1 MGHHIN
7 ALIGSRHTLAKLI
20 DRFGTPE
27 PTEVKFGLVIVPLDD
42 RRLDEIGMWDEQP
55 IGDFCYLKQSMADE
69 MGRWLGQGRALYIET
84 DYFGGMGSQ
93 HAAVFENG
101 KMLSHRS
108 ISTFAKKTK
117 RSMLDVLARMFSKPQ
132 TASKSPISE
141 GLAELGVEAEGETD
155 EFDAL
160 GLGEFRMLEAL
171 GCYNDDWDE
180 K

>member
-7 ALIGSRHTLAKLI
+7 ALIGNRRTLAKLI
-20 DRFGTPE
+20 DRFGAPE
-27 PTEVKFGLVIVPLDD
+27 PTEVPFGLVIVPLDD
-42 RRLDEIGMWDEQP
+42 RRLDELGIWDERP
-55 IGDFCYLKQSMADE
+55 IGDFCHLNQSMADE
-69 MGRWLGQGRALYIET
+69 IGRWLGQGRAIYIET

-93 HAAVFENG
+93 HAAIFENG
-101 KMLSHRS
+101 EMLWNRS
-108 ISTFAKKTK
+108 ISTFAKQTK
-117 RSMLDVLARMFSKPQ
+117 RSLLNVLGGMFSGRH

-171 GCYNDDWDE
+171 GCFDND
-180 K
+180 